1 MTTLSLVLQGA
12 VVQIMGVPS
21 NIWSEHLPSL
31 KWHYPPAAFVHMTR
45 DARTAAVVADDVAA
59 LSKAGIPSVEIRV
72 EPAAMTPAT
81 FSETIEEVR
90 NAGTHSDVSCNNSRR
105 LCNIWRQAAACVQ
118 VDMQTSERIYGAFKD
133 GDMLDAN
140 DRLQRDPR

>member
-1 MTTLSLVLQGA
+1 MLQGA
-12 VVQIMGVPS
+12 IIQIMGVPS

-31 KWHYPPAAFVHMTR
+31 KWQYPPAAFVHMSR
-45 DARTAAVVADDVAA
+45 DTRTAAVVADDVAA
-59 LSKAGIPSVEIRV
+59 LGEASIPTVEIRV

-90 NAGTHSDVSCNNSRR
+90 NAATHSDVSCNNSRR
-105 LCNIWRQAAACVQ
+105 LCNIWLQAAACVQ